1 MENWIGAGI
10 WIILGIIVGTVVCAV
25 VKVPGAQPGNRLL
38 AMVFGAFGAVVGGM
52 LGVGIFE
59 FGDERALSAGGMI
72 GALALSIL
80 MSWTYRWG
88 SKSVSL
94 TGASLSRGR
103 PSLRPGNPEPG

>member
-10 WIILGIIVGTVVCAV
+10 WIILGVIVGTVVCAV
-25 VKVPGAQPGNRLL
+25 VRVPDAQPGNRFL

-72 GALALSIL
+72 GALALSVL

-88 SKSVSL
+88 SKSVI
-94 TGASLSRGR
+94 
-103 PSLRPGNPEPG
+103 